1 MKIGIIKFSTT
12 NLFSIKS
19 ACDYY
24 SLDSIISNS
33 SKELSKADALILPGV
48 GSFKSAMNFLKEN
61 NLLDLIN
68 EFNFK
73 QKKIMGIC
81 LGFQILFSESE
92 EFGKSNGLNLI
103 SGKVKSIPYQKK
115 LNQKKIHTGWN
126 KILLQK
132 QSKIISK
139 SDSENFYYFTHSF
152 YAQTSNTHAV
162 LTNSLFNNFSFCSS
176 IEHENLFGCQFHPEK
191 SGKEGIKIYYNFLK
205 D

>member
-24 SLDSIISNS
+24 SLDTIISNC

-61 NLLDLIN
+61 NLIDLIN
-68 EFNFK
+68 DFHFK

-92 EFGKSNGLNLI
+92 EFGKSIGLNLI
-103 SGKVKSIPYQKK
+103 SGKVKSIPYENK
-115 LNQKKIHTGWN
+115 LKQKKIHTGWN
-126 KILLQK
+126 KILIQK
-132 QSKIISK
+132 KSKIINK
-139 SDSENFYYFTHSF
+139 NNSENFYYFTHSF
-152 YAQTSNTHAV
+152 YVETNCSQAI
-162 LTNSLFNNFSFCSS
+162 LTKSLFNNFYFCSS
-176 IEHENLFGCQFHPEK
+176 IEHANLFGCQFHPEK
-191 SGKEGIKIYYNFLK
+191 SGKEGIKIIIIF
-205 D
+205 